1 MFFINV
7 HILDYPDPR
16 LSRQSSFL
24 SFPSKIML
32 GASIPYLFL
41 PCCVLLF
48 FLFTLDFWTEKLLL
62 SPTLSVLS
70 FFSFL
75 YFRNLFVNQ
84 WNSTFCTQFQLFAFN
99 FNFLHYFRLIDMF
112 SAKEH
117 AKVFA
122 GIHRTHSAVRNRIW
136 NIWALTDKERDEL
149 KCLMEQIGRVN
160 QWRKNLLWDVI
171 IKYSCT

>member
-7 HILDYPDPR
+7 HILDYPNPR

-48 FLFTLDFWTEKLLL
+48 FLFTLDFWTEIVTF
-62 SPTLSVLS
+62 SYAVRPF

-99 FNFLHYFRLIDMF
+99 FNFLHCLKLIDMF

-117 AKVFA
+117 AKDFC
-122 GIHRTHSAVRNRIW
+122 RNTQDTFRSE
-136 NIWALTDKERDEL
+136 K
-149 KCLMEQIGRVN
+149 
-160 QWRKNLLWDVI
+160 
-171 IKYSCT
+171 